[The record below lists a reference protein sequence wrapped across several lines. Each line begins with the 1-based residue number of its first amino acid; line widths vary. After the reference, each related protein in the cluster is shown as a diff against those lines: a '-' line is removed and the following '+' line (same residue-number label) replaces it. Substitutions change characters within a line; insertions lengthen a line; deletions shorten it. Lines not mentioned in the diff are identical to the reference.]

1 MIIAIDFDG
10 TLVRSVW
17 PAIGS
22 PVSGAIET
30 MRQWHRAGHRIIIWT
45 CRAGAELEACEQW
58 LIDNH
63 VPYDSINCNLP
74 ERVEFYGGSDT
85 RKVSADL
92 FVDDKAV
99 GAPDD
104 PAELWRLA
112 REKVA
117 QMCVEPP

>member
-58 LIDNH
+58 LIANG
-63 VPYDSINCNLP
+63 VPFDAINENLP
-74 ERVEFYGGSDT
+74 ERIALYGSDT
-85 RKVSADL
+85 RKASADL
-92 FVDDKAV
+92 YLDDKAV

-117 QMCVEPP
+117 QMTSRPP